1 MPSTPRAECT
11 DLGRRRFLS
20 HGGRLRQPTSF
31 LDPQT
36 PGSPPTPSPTLDW
49 TCDSPDS
56 FKTYGVEDLLVK
68 WGKAIPLGI
77 VHSIVSF
84 SASSSDQKTQHTS
97 DLVILEFYFCL

>member
-36 PGSPPTPSPTLDW
+36 PGIPPTPSPTSDW

-56 FKTYGVEDLLVK
+56 LKTTGLRTC
-68 WGKAIPLGI
+68 WSNGGKQYP
-77 VHSIVSF
+77 S
-84 SASSSDQKTQHTS
+84 
-97 DLVILEFYFCL
+97 E